1 MIAWFTRNGV
11 AANLLMLLLIV
22 GGLGSLVGIKKE
34 LFPLFSLDTIT
45 VRVPYRGASPEEV
58 EEGVVFRIED
68 ALHGL
73 DGIEELRSEARE
85 NSGLVSI
92 LVSRGYDIR
101 KVKDE
106 VKTRID
112 AITTFPQ
119 ETERPIIEEFNI
131 QRDIVWIGIYGEAD
145 EITLKRLAQK
155 VRDDLVQLP
164 EISQAFLRGVRN
176 YEISIEVSENALRQ
190 FGLTFDDVMKVV
202 KDNSLDLPA
211 GQIRARGGEILL
223 RTKEQAYS
231 GEEFAALVL
240 ISRGDGTQIRLGDV
254 AEIVDGFEDV
264 SVTSEFNGKPA
275 ALVLV
280 REVGSE
286 NPLKISSAVT
296 RYLEEA
302 RDTWIPDGIE
312 VEGWADSSY
321 YLKGRLTLLLENGAI
336 GFALVLLSLSLFLR
350 PTLAMFVAVGIPIS
364 FLGTFLIGPFFGLT
378 INLISMFAF
387 ILVLGIVV
395 DDAIVVGESVFS

>member
-190 FGLTFDDVMKVV
+190 YGLT
-202 KDNSLDLPA
+202 
-211 GQIRARGGEILL
+211 
-223 RTKEQAYS
+223 
-231 GEEFAALVL
+231 
-240 ISRGDGTQIRLGDV
+240 
-254 AEIVDGFEDV
+254 
-264 SVTSEFNGKPA
+264 
-275 ALVLV
+275 
-280 REVGSE
+280 
-286 NPLKISSAVT
+286 
-296 RYLEEA
+296 
-302 RDTWIPDGIE
+302 
-312 VEGWADSSY
+312 
-321 YLKGRLTLLLENGAI
+321 
-336 GFALVLLSLSLFLR
+336 
-350 PTLAMFVAVGIPIS
+350 
-364 FLGTFLIGPFFGLT
+364 
-378 INLISMFAF
+378 
-387 ILVLGIVV
+387 
-395 DDAIVVGESVFS
+395 